1 VLVLDALSF
10 LAIVPL
16 VVGLGSPADHR
27 AEGDDDEPTTVRS
40 DALEGLRHLWG
51 TPALRALAVGFWII
65 VLASA
70 SDDLLLVFL
79 GSDTLHARPSAV
91 GVLLSAASIGLLVGL
106 ATIVPWTRRRG
117 LLPIRAVL
125 LGFALVSVGNLLTA
139 AAPALAVAFATQLV
153 RGGGIALLE
162 ANVRTHVQRSTPR
175 RLLGRTLANLYG
187 GVSVMAAL
195 GYVIGG
201 PMLDATDPRTMF
213 VVIGSASL
221 VATALS
227 AALLRGHAGR
237 DAGAPEGPLDATA
250 G

>member
-1 VLVLDALSF
+1 
-10 LAIVPL
+10 
-16 VVGLGSPADHR
+16 
-27 AEGDDDEPTTVRS
+27 
-40 DALEGLRHLWG
+40 
-51 TPALRALAVGFWII
+51 
-65 VLASA
+65 
-70 SDDLLLVFL
+70 
-79 GSDTLHARPSAV
+79 
-91 GVLLSAASIGLLVGL
+91 
-106 ATIVPWTRRRG
+106 
-117 LLPIRAVL
+117 
-125 LGFALVSVGNLLTA
+125 
-139 AAPALAVAFATQLV
+139 V

-221 VATALS
+221 VATGLS

-237 DAGAPEGPLDATA
+237 DEGAPEGPLDATA